1 MKYTRAEHK
10 RFLDLELKS
19 IAEKYCEVLKTR
31 ATVLKDNNEIYATM
45 FVKISNEEKSSGQLL
60 LRFKKTNG
68 IPRKNE
74 YFTAV
79 ILLWIYVNP
88 RRGVIYPGAIYESGK
103 LSSLKFIVYGKGKK
117 ILMDFLFVD
126 LRALL

>member
-74 YFTAV
+74 YFTA
-79 ILLWIYVNP
+79 
-88 RRGVIYPGAIYESGK
+88 GVIYPGAIYESGK